1 MHTTQRIKKDK
12 QKRAL
17 LSKRMVP
24 QLVHKAI
31 CHDRSYES
39 SSAVNWYAYR
49 KHARALH
56 HSSKN
61 AVHTRIRNR
70 CVLSGRS
77 RGVYRFCKLSRI
89 RMRELASKGLLTG
102 VVKASW

>member
-1 MHTTQRIKKDK
+1 MYTTQRIKKDK
-12 QKRAL
+12 EKRAL

-24 QLVHKAI
+24 RLVHKAI

-39 SSAVNWYAYR
+39 GNKDNWYAYR

-61 AVHTRIRNR
+61 AVYTRIRNR

-89 RMRELASKGLLTG
+89 RIRELANKGLLTG